1 MTATIKTF
9 ENKAKEFQKK
19 ADKSDCYA
27 TGQPWLRKVQ
37 KLEGII
43 KAAKNLE
50 KEIKTAEHNLEAL
63 TNTVNDLIEK
73 STTDVDAVKVLVD
86 NLKNT
91 IKCKNEYL
99 KAEITANGAKSET
112 TSAMK
117 LEMASL
123 KTNLASLNEKLLNA
137 KETLKKVK
145 AERTEKIAEYKAE
158 VVAAKT
164 ALKNFLTGHESE
176 LED

>member
-1 MTATIKTF
+1 MITIKTF

-27 TGQPWLRKVQ
+27 TGQPWIRKVQ

-99 KAEITANGAKSET
+99 KAEITANGANSET
-112 TSAMK
+112 ARAMK
-117 LEMASL
+117 IEIASL
-123 KTNLASLNEKLLNA
+123 KTSLAALNEKLLNA
-137 KETLKKVK
+137 KETLKNVK
-145 AERTEKIAEYKAE
+145 AEKIEKTTERKTAIA
-158 VVAAKT
+158 AAKE
-164 ALKNFLTGHESE
+164 ALKKFLNEHKSE

>member
-63 TNTVNDLIEK
+63 TNTVNQ
-73 STTDVDAVKVLVD
+73 LVD
-86 NLKNT
+86 DSEVDVRIANARVLDM
-91 IKCKNEYL
+91 
-99 KAEITANGAKSET
+99 KAELKIKTDKIEIAE
-112 TSAMK
+112 MK
-117 LEMASL
+117 T
-123 KTNLASLNEKLLNA
+123 KLAGLNEALVKA

-145 AERTEKIAEYKAE
+145 AEKAEKTAEYKAE
-158 VVAAKT
+158 VEKAKA
-164 ALKNFLTGHESE
+164 ALKKFLAEHESE

>member
-63 TNTVNDLIEK
+63 TNTVNQLIDDSEV
-73 STTDVDAVKVLVD
+73 DVRIANARVLD
-86 NLKNT
+86 MKAQLK
-91 IKCKNEYL
+91 IKIDKIE
-99 KAEITANGAKSET
+99 
-112 TSAMK
+112 
-117 LEMASL
+117 
-123 KTNLASLNEKLLNA
+123 
-137 KETLKKVK
+137 
-145 AERTEKIAEYKAE
+145 IAEM
-158 VVAAKT
+158 KT
-164 ALKNFLTGHESE
+164 KLA
-176 LED
+176 D